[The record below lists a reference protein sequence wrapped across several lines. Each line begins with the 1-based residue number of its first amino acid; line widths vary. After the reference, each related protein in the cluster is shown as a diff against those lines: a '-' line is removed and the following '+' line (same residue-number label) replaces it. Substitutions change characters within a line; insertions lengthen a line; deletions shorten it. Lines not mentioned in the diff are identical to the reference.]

1 MSIKTE
7 DTIITNISRLSF
19 FYGLGFNFPCYSW
32 RGFSLWISFIWFVY
46 TYNRIFVFMLKIDD
60 KRKARSYKIY
70 DKVYAKAMRRAAK
83 QKQKLATLI
92 EIAVHDYAHGNK
104 NSTLDL

>member
-1 MSIKTE
+1 
-7 DTIITNISRLSF
+7 
-19 FYGLGFNFPCYSW
+19 
-32 RGFSLWISFIWFVY
+32 
-46 TYNRIFVFMLKIDD
+46 MLKIDD